1 MNKINKMLLALDL
14 LVVVICA
21 YFAYELH
28 DMIQLSRKPQVLYP
42 IVLLFTISVTI
53 AMVFYDELSVFHWFR
68 KYGRHFCRPYLW
80 IGDATSRFWSRW
92 SCLGS
97 RNSPQD
103 SCLYRR
109 FFFLPAF
116 PINLSVCMT
125 MVPSAWHSLSG
136 IIASIIAC
144 FGSFIITGFISYT
157 ILEFVYRI
165 TAGILSDRYNQ
176 GK

>member
-1 MNKINKMLLALDL
+1 MSW
-14 LVVVICA
+14 VVLCLIVAFVFAICA
-21 YFAYELH
+21 FFAYELH
-28 DMIQLSRKPQVLYP
+28 DMIQLSRKPQALYP

-125 MVPSAWHSLSG
+125 MVTSAWHSLSG
-136 IIASIIAC
+136 IIASVIAC

-165 TAGILSDRYNQ
+165 TARILSDRYIQ